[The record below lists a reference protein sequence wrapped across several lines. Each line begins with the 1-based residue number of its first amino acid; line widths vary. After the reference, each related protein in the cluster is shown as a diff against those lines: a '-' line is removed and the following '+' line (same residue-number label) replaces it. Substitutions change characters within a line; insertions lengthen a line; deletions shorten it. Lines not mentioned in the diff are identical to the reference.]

1 MDPQGNQQIETSAS
15 EEAWHF
21 ELESAIRPFP
31 RFVEEI
37 CAGLAGLESVQEQLI
52 RDYENRL
59 QELEEARA
67 RAVFEAGTLVETRAT
82 PKRTVSSRERASSRS
97 LEPRKILLVDDAELS
112 RVLVSHYLRGL
123 PVRVDFAPTLQDA
136 VSACSGKK
144 YDLLLVD
151 YELKGTEPVSLAAAL
166 KPHGRLVAL
175 ASGSGTAEEESSA
188 VGNGFELVL
197 SRGLPKDEMIDSLSR
212 ALWGAS

>member
-1 MDPQGNQQIETSAS
+1 MDSQGNHQIGAS
-15 EEAWHF
+15 TPEESWHL
-21 ELESAIRPFP
+21 ELEAAIRPFP

-37 CAGLAGLESVQEQLI
+37 CAGLAGLEAVREQQI
-52 RDYENRL
+52 RDYESRL
-59 QELEEARA
+59 QELEEARL
-67 RAVFEAGTLVETRAT
+67 RAEQQAVSAASAPA
-82 PKRTVSSRERASSRS
+82 PKRTSAAQERAPSRS

-112 RVLVSHYLRGL
+112 RVLMSHYLRGL
-123 PVRVDFAPTLQDA
+123 PVRVDFAPTLEEA

-166 KPHGRLVAL
+166 KPHGKLVAL
-175 ASGSGTAEEESSA
+175 ASGDESAREQAAA
-188 VGNGFELVL
+188 VGNGFDRVL
-197 SRGLPKDEMIDSLSR
+197 SRALPKAEMIDCLSR